1 MRGKSELFW
10 SVLAMGV
17 ITLIYLV
24 YMLFAGIPEAGSLF
38 GHVLGVTGFL
48 LMLAT
53 ETLYSIRKRAIH
65 RPWGRMQTWLKFHIF
80 TGIVGPYM
88 VLLHAAWSFKGL
100 AGIVI
105 LLTGVVVISGFIGRY
120 IYTSV
125 PRTADGLI
133 VAAETIQTKITA
145 LEAELQ
151 LRLNLRHENIPAP
164 SFLAATSGPSVM
176 GKRLGG
182 IWQDIFQM
190 RKTPKLSAKDRA
202 IASEIEIMERRK
214 REMQRQIKS
223 LAIARRA
230 LSLWHK
236 IHIPLGMAMFTAA
249 LFHIVAAVYFGTL
262 LR

>member
-1 MRGKSELFW
+1 MRDKSELNW
-10 SVLAMGV
+10 SFMAIVF
-17 ITLIYLV
+17 ITVIYLI
-24 YMLFAGIPEAGSLF
+24 YMLFIGIPESGSFF
-38 GHVLGVTGFL
+38 GHVLGISGFL

-53 ETLYSIRKRAIH
+53 ETLYSLRKRAIR

-88 VLLHAAWSFKGL
+88 VFLHAAWSFRGL
-100 AGIVI
+100 AGVVI
-105 LLTGVVVISGFIGRY
+105 LLTGVVVLSGFIGRY

-133 VAAETIQTKITA
+133 VAAETLQARITA

-151 LRLNLRHENIPAP
+151 LRLNLHHETVPAP
-164 SFLAATSGPSVM
+164 SFLAATAGPSFM
-176 GKRLGG
+176 GKRP
-182 IWQDIFQM
+182 WDFWREIFQL
-190 RKTPKLSAKDRA
+190 RRTPKLSAKDRA
-202 IASEIEIMERRK
+202 LASEIEMMERRK
-214 REMQRQIKS
+214 LEMQRQIKS
-223 LAIARRA
+223 IALARRA

-249 LFHIVAAVYFGTL
+249 LFHIAAAVYFGTL